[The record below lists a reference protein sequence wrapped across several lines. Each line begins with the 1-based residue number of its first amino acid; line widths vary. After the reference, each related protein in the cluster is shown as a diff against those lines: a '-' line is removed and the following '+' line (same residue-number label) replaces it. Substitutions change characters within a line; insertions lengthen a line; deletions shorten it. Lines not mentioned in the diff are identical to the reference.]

1 MENIPYGHKTKTTD
15 EQEDKLLNENMDD
28 FELTKNYL
36 RNILDKPTFEKWI
49 LPLSYIGTKNNI
61 AFIGSPDKNKTEW
74 IKQNLLNKIN
84 KHTSK
89 EFNFTLKLIS
99 LYDDDFDEPENT
111 SVTEPVS
118 QELPIETV
126 SANSNLQTRYTFENF
141 VQLDQNRMAYSFA
154 HSVSEFPA
162 KSYNPL
168 YIYSDVGLGKTHLL
182 YAIGNRILKNNPNMK
197 VIYSTSNDFMHEYV
211 EYNRLNKRPEFINKY
226 TSVDV
231 LLIDDIQYITK
242 WEGTSE
248 QFYYIFNRLIQSNK
262 QIVLC
267 SDKHPDNI
275 PDLEHRIKSRFEWG
289 AIADILH
296 YDLEGRLAILK
307 NKLLER
313 KYMMNSDFEIPDEVL
328 DYLASS
334 IKANVRRLEGAL
346 NRLIGVANLKYADA
360 AGSKIS
366 LDFAKEALKPII
378 PIRKKEVTIERIQE
392 FIAKKFEIKKIDL
405 ISKSNKREIANPRQ
419 IAMFITKKL
428 TKTPLNEI
436 GNQFGGK
443 HHSTVLHSIK
453 KVELALETDPE
464 FKRMMDHY
472 LKFFEE

>member
-1 MENIPYGHKTKTTD
+1 M
-15 EQEDKLLNENMDD
+15 LNETMDD

-36 RNILDKPTFEKWI
+36 RNLLDKPTFEKWI
-49 LPLSYIGTKNNI
+49 LPLTYIGTQNNI
-61 AFIGSPDKNKTEW
+61 AFVGSPDKKKTVW
-74 IKQNLLNKIN
+74 IKQNLLDKIN
-84 KHTSK
+84 KHTRK
-89 EFNFTLKLIS
+89 EFNFALKLVS
-99 LYDDDFDEPENT
+99 LYDDDDYDDEGNVGERTP
-111 SVTEPVS
+111 
-118 QELPIETV
+118 TV
-126 SANSNLQTRYTFENF
+126 ASGIKTAIYPHSNLQPRYTFENF

-182 YAIGNRILKNNPNMK
+182 HAIGNRIISNNSNK
-197 VIYSTSNDFMHEYV
+197 RVIYSTSNEFMHEYV
-211 EYNRLNKRPEFINKY
+211 EYNRLNKRPDFIKKY

-248 QFYYIFNRLIQSNK
+248 QFYYIFNKLIELPK

-307 NKLLER
+307 NKLSER
-313 KYMMNSDFEIPDEVL
+313 KYMINSDFEIPNDVL
-328 DYLASS
+328 YYLASA

-360 AGSKIS
+360 AGSKIT
-366 LDFAKEALKPII
+366 LEFAKEALKPII
-378 PIRKKEVTIERIQE
+378 PVRKKEVTIERIQE
-392 FIAKKFEIKKIDL
+392 FIAKKFEIKKADL
-405 ISKSNKREIANPRQ
+405 ISKSNKRDIAHPRQ
-419 IAMFITKKL
+419 IAMYITKKL

-443 HHSTVLHSIK
+443 HHSTVLHSVK
-453 KVELALETDPE
+453 KIEQKIEADHE
-464 FKRMMDHY
+464 FERKLKSY
-472 LKFFEE
+472 LKFFQE

>member
-1 MENIPYGHKTKTTD
+1 
-15 EQEDKLLNENMDD
+15 
-28 FELTKNYL
+28 
-36 RNILDKPTFEKWI
+36 
-49 LPLSYIGTKNNI
+49 
-61 AFIGSPDKNKTEW
+61 
-74 IKQNLLNKIN
+74 
-84 KHTSK
+84 
-89 EFNFTLKLIS
+89 
-99 LYDDDFDEPENT
+99 
-111 SVTEPVS
+111 
-118 QELPIETV
+118 
-126 SANSNLQTRYTFENF
+126 
-141 VQLDQNRMAYSFA
+141 LDQNRMAYSFA

-182 YAIGNRILKNNPNMK
+182 HAIGNRILKNNSSKK
-197 VIYSTSNDFMHEYV
+197 VIYSTSNEFMHEYV
-211 EYNRLNKRPEFINKY
+211 EYNRLNKRPDFIKKY

-248 QFYYIFNRLIQSNK
+248 QFYYIFNKLIELPK

-307 NKLLER
+307 NKLTER
-313 KYMMNSDFEIPDEVL
+313 QYMINSDFEIPDEVL
-328 DYLASS
+328 YYLASA

-360 AGSKIS
+360 SGSKIT
-366 LDFAKEALKPII
+366 LEFAKEALKPII
-378 PIRKKEVTIERIQE
+378 PVRKKEITIERIQE
-392 FIAKKFEIKKIDL
+392 FIAKKFDIKKSDL
-405 ISKSNKREIANPRQ
+405 ISKSNKREIALPRQ
-419 IAMFITKKL
+419 IAMYITKKK
-428 TKTPLNEI
+428 TKSPLNEI

-453 KVELALETDPE
+453 KIEQMLETDPE
-464 FKRMMDHY
+464 FERKLKSY